1 MDTRPRNFVPGAG
14 FLRGRDLGFAETYRI
29 VMTCSKVQISAS
41 GIKQMEGDSI
51 LVEVPKAE
59 IRKVKLCHDSKSRYP
74 FLRFLSGFVLVV
86 TGFILV
92 IAAFIMAEGGVYMVK
107 IRSLTLEIPLAPILI
122 WLMVGIGMW
131 LLIGVFRGRYNLLIN
146 TQGGIRKI
154 FFGES
159 ADIKEI
165 ILFVKRANQELGYE
179 IDVSLTETMY
189 IADSPSER

>member
-1 MDTRPRNFVPGAG
+1 MR
-14 FLRGRDLGFAETYRI
+14 
-29 VMTCSKVQISAS
+29 CSTVQISAS

-51 LVEVPKAE
+51 LVDVPIEE
-59 IRKVKLCHDSKSRYP
+59 IRKVKLCHDSKSRHP
-74 FLRFLSGFVLVV
+74 FIRFLSGFVLVV
-86 TGFILV
+86 TGFILI
-92 IAAFIMAEGGVYMVK
+92 IAAFIMAEGGVYIVK
-107 IRSLTLEIPLAPILI
+107 MRSLTLKIPLAPILI

-146 TQGGIRKI
+146 TQCGIRKI

-165 ILFVKRANQELGYE
+165 IRFVKKANQELGYD
-179 IDVSLTETMY
+179 IDMSLTETMY